1 MNPSFWKSKK
11 VLLTGHTGFKGS
23 WLSLWLQSMGSDVIG
38 FSKDI
43 PTEKSHFKEAKVADN
58 MESVM
63 GDVRNYTELQDIF
76 VKYQPEIVIHLAAQ
90 SIVHKS
96 YEDPIETFS
105 TNVMGTANLLDISR
119 RTGIPK
125 VVINVTSDK
134 CYRNLEEKRAH
145 VESDP
150 FGGFDPYSS
159 SKGCSEIITESFRSS
174 FFDVNDNSSRKIG
187 LASVRAGNVIGGG
200 DWSPFRL
207 VPDIIRSIEKNKE
220 IKIRNPN
227 AVRHWQYVLDPLNG
241 YLMLAEKLWE
251 KRSSFSSGWNFGPT
265 SDEGKTVSWIIEKFN
280 ELWDNRLVTKNDKQ
294 EYKPES
300 DYLILNSDKAKK
312 ELGWETRISTEKSI
326 EWIID
331 WHKNYLQ
338 NENMKEKSLEQIE
351 NFRKMN

>member
-1 MNPSFWKSKK
+1 MNPSFWKGKK

-23 WLSLWLQSMGSDVIG
+23 WLSLLLQNMNSNVIG

-43 PTEKSHFKEAKVADN
+43 PTEKSHFEVAKVDDN
-58 MESVM
+58 MESEI
-63 GDVRNYTELQDIF
+63 GDIRNYHKLQEIF
-76 VKYQPEIVIHLAAQ
+76 EKFQPEIIIHLAAQ

-134 CYRNLEEKRAH
+134 CYRNLENKRAH
-145 VESDP
+145 IESDP

-159 SKGCSEIITESFRSS
+159 SKGCSEIITESFRNS
-174 FFDVNDNSSRKIG
+174 FFDLDNNDPKKIG

-207 VPDIIRSIEKNKE
+207 VPDIIKSIEKNQE

-227 AVRHWQYVLDPLNG
+227 AVRHWQHVLDPLNG

-251 KRSSFSSGWNFGPT
+251 NNSSYSSGWNFGPT
-265 SDEGKTVSWIIEKFN
+265 SDEGKTVSWIIKKFN
-280 ELWDNRLVTKNDKQ
+280 ELWGNKLVIKNDEQ
-294 EYKPES
+294 EYKHES
-300 DYLILNSDKAKK
+300 DYLMLNSNKARK
-312 ELGWETRISTEKSI
+312 ELGWETKIGTEKSI

-351 NFRKMN
+351 KFVNMS